1 MISLSKTEVM
11 HQPAPGTSAPP
22 PNVSIEGTE
31 LKVVEQFKYLG
42 STISCDGS
50 LDKEIAQRISKASQS
65 LGRLRTRVIN
75 NKNIKLETKI
85 KVYKAVVLTSL
96 LYGCETWTTY
106 RKYIKQLERF
116 HMRSL
121 RSIMHIKWQDRVTN
135 LAVLDRA
142 GLVSIETMIMKAQL
156 RWSGHLIR
164 MDSTRLPRQVFYGV
178 LSQGQRNTGRPKK
191 RYKDCIKDSLKYCG
205 IPPAQLEAQAQNRV
219 GWCAAVKKGCKSFED
234 HRRGKVAAARQRRK
248 EAATAPPTASFPC
261 PNCPRAAIGS
271 KALDMAREEEDQNF
285 VKFGLDVL
293 TLAVLAIL
301 ITAPIGALGIGLAG
315 PRLLDRQVKGDEPEG
330 GASTSSSDG
339 IGQERAVTLES
350 KL

>member
-1 MISLSKTEVM
+1 EAARLFGLMISLSKTEVM

-65 LGRLRTRVIN
+65 WSTQTVIN

-205 IPPAQLEAQAQNRV
+205 IPPAQLEAQAQNR
-219 GWCAAVKKGCKSFED
+219 
-234 HRRGKVAAARQRRK
+234 
-248 EAATAPPTASFPC
+248 
-261 PNCPRAAIGS
+261 
-271 KALDMAREEEDQNF
+271 
-285 VKFGLDVL
+285 
-293 TLAVLAIL
+293 
-301 ITAPIGALGIGLAG
+301 
-315 PRLLDRQVKGDEPEG
+315 
-330 GASTSSSDG
+330 
-339 IGQERAVTLES
+339 
-350 KL
+350 

>member
-1 MISLSKTEVM
+1 MAHTEPDLQIIVDRFAEAARLFGLMISLSKTEVM

-75 NKNIKLETKI
+75 NKN
-85 KVYKAVVLTSL
+85 
-96 LYGCETWTTY
+96 
-106 RKYIKQLERF
+106 
-116 HMRSL
+116 
-121 RSIMHIKWQDRVTN
+121 MHIKWQDRVTN

-219 GWCAAVKKGCKSFED
+219 GWRAAVKKGCKSFED
-234 HRRGKVAAARQRRK
+234 HRRGKVATARQRRK

-261 PNCPRAAIGS
+261 PNCPRS
-271 KALDMAREEEDQNF
+271 SLNPR
-285 VKFGLDVL
+285 VL
-293 TLAVLAIL
+293 PESSLSPRVLPQSSL
-301 ITAPIGALGIGLAG
+301 SP
-315 PRLLDRQVKGDEPEG
+315 PE
-330 GASTSSSDG
+330 TSLRPS
-339 IGQERAVTLES
+339 
-350 KL
+350 